1 LVAEPAVSNTNSKNR
16 RSHNTAEPINSR
28 SKVLHVRAPENTAL
42 YNIYREGEDFMAHP
56 WQAATTANDKHL
68 IKS

>member
-1 LVAEPAVSNTNSKNR
+1 MLEP
-16 RSHNTAEPINSR
+16 
-28 SKVLHVRAPENTAL
+28 PENTAL